1 MSNKNITIDLKARK
15 DVDGRTFYVGKV
27 EAPVFIDCTP
37 GAVFLVFVSDKGEEQ
52 LQIALM
58 DKKDKDSED

>member
-15 DVDGRTFYVGKV
+15 DIDGQVFYVGKV
-27 EAPVFIDCTP
+27 EAPVLIDCSE

-52 LQIALM
+52 LQIAPM
-58 DKKDKDSED
+58 DKKDKD

>member
-1 MSNKNITIDLKARK
+1 MLMA
-15 DVDGRTFYVGKV
+15 
-27 EAPVFIDCTP
+27 
-37 GAVFLVFVSDKGEEQ
+37 VSDKGEEQ